1 VRAMLCFVDSDWPLI
16 GGDFTVRGVRVCWPK
31 RLAKELLKTESPV
44 LDVEPL
50 AALVASKFP
59 TA

>member
-1 VRAMLCFVDSDWPLI
+1 MLCFVDSDWPLI